1 MKGERVARIYVALDK
16 SMTDEEIVQSLK
28 DAAAKHNAEKK
39 ASEEADRAEETTV
52 DGESDE

>member
-1 MKGERVARIYVALDK
+1 MTKIYVPLDK
-16 SMTDEEIVQSLK
+16 SMTDEEIVQALK

-39 ASEEADRAEETTV
+39 AFEEVERVEETPV